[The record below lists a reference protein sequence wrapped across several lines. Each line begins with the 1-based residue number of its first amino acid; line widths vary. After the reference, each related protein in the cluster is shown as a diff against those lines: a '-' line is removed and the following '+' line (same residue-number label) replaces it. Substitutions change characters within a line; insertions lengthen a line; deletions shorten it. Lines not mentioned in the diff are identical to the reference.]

1 MCRSSADKQNIALQI
16 WFSPPFGFVWKK
28 WYGGFLKCFF
38 PNNSCYCRIFHEIN
52 HLFGGSPIY
61 GTPRIPESLGWSF
74 FPVQIAIKCA
84 GNSRGHRGHPL
95 LGRPKKTR
103 SGADKDTV
111 HWCLWFKVAFYTYM
125 YIYEYIY
132 IYVYKP
138 TLCKLYI
145 YIYTHIYI

>member
-95 LGRPKKTR
+95 LGRPKKPEVGPTR
-103 SGADKDTV
+103 TPFTDACDLKLLSIHICIYMNT
-111 HWCLWFKVAFYTYM
+111 YIYM
-125 YIYEYIY
+125 YTNLH
-132 IYVYKP
+132 YVN
-138 TLCKLYI
+138 CI